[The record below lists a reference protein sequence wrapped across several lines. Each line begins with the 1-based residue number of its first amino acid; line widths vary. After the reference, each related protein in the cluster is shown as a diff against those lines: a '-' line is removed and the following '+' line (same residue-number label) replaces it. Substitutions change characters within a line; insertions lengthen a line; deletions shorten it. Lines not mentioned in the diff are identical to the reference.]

1 VDWYN
6 EPVRR
11 SAATA
16 APLRACMRDHGLYPA
31 TASARDRFVLERR
44 GPRPEHD
51 PWRYQGLIVEDERT
65 AQGGRARMAT
75 VLLTGRECPW
85 RCTMCDL
92 WTYTTVTDTPPGAI
106 AAQVAAAR
114 SALRDQPIPVTGMK
128 LYNAG
133 SFFDPRAVPEADYEA
148 VAGALAGLSRV
159 IVESHP
165 ALVGPRVD
173 RLLAALG
180 HRRGPGGRP
189 DERLPRPDERS
200 TQLEVAM
207 GLETAHPVALDRLNK
222 RFTLEGFARA
232 GRALDNRGV
241 ALRVF
246 LLISPPFVPLDE
258 QDAWLVR
265 SVDAAFSCGAAVVS
279 LVPTR
284 PGNGALEALA
294 GAGSFRAPDLD
305 DIERSFALA
314 LSHARGRGRVFVDV
328 WDLEKFS
335 RCPHCS
341 AARRDRLQAMNLE
354 QIVLPHRPCPVGD
367 HGARQ

>member
-1 VDWYN
+1 M
-6 EPVRR
+6 
-11 SAATA
+11 TA
-16 APLRACMRDHGLYPA
+16 SMRDHALYPA

-44 GPRPEHD
+44 SPRPQHD
-51 PWRYQGLIVEDERT
+51 PWRYQGLIVEEERT

-92 WTYTTVTDTPPGAI
+92 WTYTTVSDTPPGAI

-114 SALRDQPIPVTGMK
+114 SAVRDEPRPVTGMK

-133 SFFDPRAVPEADYEA
+133 SFFDPRAVPEADYDG

-173 RLLAALG
+173 RLLAAFA
-180 HRRGPGGRP
+180 RQRGCEGRP
-189 DERLPRPDERS
+189 DERS
-200 TQLEVAM
+200 AQLEVAM

-222 RFTLEGFARA
+222 RFTLDHFARA
-232 GRALDNRGV
+232 ARALDDRGV

-258 QDAWLVR
+258 QDAWLLR
-265 SVDAAFSCGAAVVS
+265 SVDAAFSCGASVVS

-284 PGNGALEALA
+284 PGNGAIDALA
-294 GAGSFRAPDLD
+294 EQGSFRAPDLE

-314 LSHARGRGRVFVDV
+314 LSHARRRGRVFVDV
-328 WDLEKFS
+328 WDLERFS
-335 RCPHCS
+335 QCPHCA
-341 AARRDRLQAMNLE
+341 AARRGRLQAMNLE
-354 QIVLPHRPCPVGD
+354 QRVLPQRPCPSGD
-367 HGARQ
+367 HGAPR